1 MSVRRIRNIQAKWIP
16 SNEVKYLENIS
27 KKKVG
32 VHLPRNKLQE
42 VIDFFSNRKFSVIKI
57 LNNSLKLAF
66 EKYSTLNRSIDI
78 IVNSQDLIRIKRQI
92 VPIRTHL
99 STDILNQTIPTY
111 LKRFSNMPA
120 IDYTKRNLFFKL
132 VKRGSDRNK
141 QPPKSDYQEQRSP
154 STKPKMIFK
163 NDQKLRIQERSQTC
177 YQQGSEDH
185 RQNDAQNVH
194 SEYSYSIQQTS
205 PSYCNKPERYK
216 DCRKEPTKHSILC
229 KKVRKCG
236 KASVEGFEDRKKSAE
251 SEKVPTKY
259 FEEHKKLTETEC
271 QGSSKDFKRYEQRQ
285 FDQTRSNKVFHAYDQ
300 DDRKLPAQKADKK
313 ESKIL
318 SKMDRIMICVQKHSS
333 DTIKS
338 FLPKKA
344 ANLEQKNSR
353 CSKDACSNSSKL
365 HEDILPDPAPPKS
378 IHWSEKM
385 RVGQHKKKHSP
396 SICPSPIVFI
406 PHQQSSKKKPK
417 AEISRDLQ
425 AEGLQHSSTD
435 SHSCVKYRTKR
446 ESSNARSSTQDSY
459 LSRKTRYDDGDKKC
473 FATRKYTKNQT
484 SFVAY
489 KSGSCEKSENPYQV
503 KDVSDSKGDVSSL
516 KYGLSKRPNPKEMQ
530 TTYMN
535 RKPHKVKTRSLKKSE
550 ETYLPI
556 RKKRKCF
563 KGSGEWKKQ
572 KYQVRLKIFKS
583 KNGLDPCLP
592 TVIEVQRNDR
602 SFIEEI
608 QRPRLSPVHRE
619 ISKLL
624 KRPCNFKCC
633 RLDDITKTKKR
644 IKKGKGKVTKRKK
657 CP

>member
-1 MSVRRIRNIQAKWIP
+1 MSVRRIRNIQPKWIP
-16 SNEVKYLENIS
+16 SDEVKYSENTS
-27 KKKVG
+27 KEKVG

-42 VIDFFSNRKFSVIKI
+42 VIDFFSNRKFSAIKI

-78 IVNSQDLIRIKRQI
+78 TVDPQDLIRIKRQI

-99 STDILNQTIPTY
+99 STDVLNQTIPTY
-111 LKRFSNMPA
+111 LKRFSNMSA
-120 IDYTKRNLFFKL
+120 INYTKRNLFFKL

-141 QPPKSDYQEQRSP
+141 QHPKSDCQEQRSP
-154 STKPKMIFK
+154 STKPKMVFK

-177 YQQGSEDH
+177 FQQGSEDH

-205 PSYCNKPERYK
+205 PSYFNKPERYK
-216 DCRKEPTKHSILC
+216 HCRKEPTKHSDDR

-251 SEKVPTKY
+251 SEKLPTKC
-259 FEEHKKLTETEC
+259 FEEHKKLTEADC
-271 QGSSKDFKRYEQRQ
+271 QRSSKDFEHYEQHQ
-285 FDQTRSNKVFHAYDQ
+285 FDQTRSSKVIHAYDQ
-300 DDRKLPAQKADKK
+300 DDRKSPAQKADKK

-318 SKMDRIMICVQKHSS
+318 SKMDRIMVCVQKHSS
-333 DTIKS
+333 DIIKS
-338 FLPKKA
+338 FLPKRA
-344 ANLEQKNSR
+344 ENLEQKNSR
-353 CSKDACSNSSKL
+353 CSKDACSNSSNL

-385 RVGQHKKKHSP
+385 RIGQHKKKHSP
-396 SICPSPIVFI
+396 PICPSPIVFI
-406 PHQQSSKKKPK
+406 PHQQSSKKKLK
-417 AEISRDLQ
+417 TEVSQDLQ

-435 SHSCVKYRTKR
+435 SPSCVECGTKR
-446 ESSNARSSTQDSY
+446 GSSNARSSTQDSY
-459 LSRKTRYDDGDKKC
+459 LSRKTRYDNGDKKC
-473 FATRKYTKNQT
+473 FSIRKYTKSQT

-489 KSGSCEKSENPYQV
+489 KSGFCEKSENPCQV
-503 KDVSDSKGDVSSL
+503 ENVSDSKGDVLSL

-535 RKPHKVKTRSLKKSE
+535 RKPDEVKTRSLKKSE

-563 KGSGEWKKQ
+563 KGSGEWKEQ

-583 KNGLDPCLP
+583 KNGLDPCSP
-592 TVIEVQRNDR
+592 TVIEVKRNDR

-608 QRPRLSPVHRE
+608 KRPRLSPVHRE

-624 KRPCNFKCC
+624 EHPCNFKCC
-633 RLDDITKTKKR
+633 RLDDIAKTKKR
-644 IKKGKGKVTKRKK
+644 VKKGKGKVTKRKK